1 MFFRTKTSGPRTYVQ
16 VVENRW
22 EGGRTRQRVVA
33 TLGRLDQL
41 QENGQLDAL
50 LASGARLARSV
61 LVLSEHAQGRLPTIS
76 IRHIGPALVFQRLWQ
91 LTGCQQVIQQLL
103 KGRRFEFSIERAI
116 FLTVLHRLF
125 DPGSDRAADKWKDD
139 YEIEGCEDLQL
150 HHLYRAMGWLGDELS
165 RKEQADKTPF
175 APRCN
180 KDLIEE
186 ALFARRRDLFTQLQ
200 LVFFDTTS
208 LYFEGEGGET
218 IGQRGHSKDH
228 RPDLKQMIVGAV
240 LDGQGRPICCELWP
254 GNTTDVTTLIPVVD
268 RLRSR
273 FGVTKVCIVA
283 DRGMISKETIEEL
296 EKEERGWQYILGA
309 RMRSQNEV
317 KDEVLAR
324 AGRYRVVHPKRQTS
338 KDPAPLK
345 VKEVQVEG
353 RRYVVCLNE
362 DEARKDAAD
371 REAIVASLQEKLRSG
386 EKSLVGNKGY
396 RRYLSSTG
404 PDHFQI
410 DEAKIKEEARYD
422 GKWVLRT
429 KADLD
434 AAEVAL
440 QYKQL
445 WMVEA
450 WFRSSKSLLQTRPIY
465 HKCDETIRGHVFCS
479 FLALVLRQELEA
491 RLAKENHK
499 FEWADVIQDLDRL
512 QMVEV
517 EQDGKRFLL
526 RSEVQGTC
534 GTVFRAAGVAVPPTV
549 QQAQPNPTAP
559 EPTPGATPR
568 M

>member
-1 MFFRTKTSGPRTYVQ
+1 MFFRTKTSGPRTYLQ

-22 EGGRTRQRVVA
+22 EGGRSRQRVVA

-41 QENGQLDAL
+41 QDSGQLDAL

-61 LVLSEHAQGRLPTIS
+61 LLLSEHAQGRLPTIS

-91 LTGCQQVIQQLL
+91 LTGCQHVIQQLL
-103 KGRRFEFSIERAI
+103 KGRRFEFAIERAV

-125 DPGSDRAADKWKDD
+125 DPGSDRAADKWK
-139 YEIEGCEDLQL
+139 EGSQIEGCEDLQL
-150 HHLYRAMGWLGDELS
+150 HHLYRAMGWLGDELPVT
-165 RKEQADKTPF
+165 EQADTTPF

-208 LYFEGEGGET
+208 IYFEGQGGET
-218 IGQRGHSKDH
+218 IGQRGYSKDH

-254 GNTTDVTTLIPVVD
+254 GNTADVTTLIPVVD

-296 EKEERGWQYILGA
+296 EKQERGWQYILGA

-324 AGRYRVVHPKRQTS
+324 AGRYRLVHPQRTTS
-338 KDPAPLK
+338 ADPAPLK
-345 VKEVQVEG
+345 VKEVRVEG
-353 RRYVVCLNE
+353 RRYIVCLND

-371 REAIVASLQEKLRSG
+371 REAIVASLREKLRTG

-404 PDHFQI
+404 SDHFQI
-410 DEAKIKEEARYD
+410 DEAKIQEEARYD

-429 KADLD
+429 NMDLD
-434 AAEVAL
+434 PAEVAL
-440 QYKQL
+440 QYKRL
-445 WMVEA
+445 WVVEA

-479 FLALVLRQELEA
+479 FLALVLRQELEV
-491 RLAKENHK
+491 RLAKDGHD
-499 FEWADVIQDLDRL
+499 FEWADVIQDLDRV

-549 QQAQPNPTAP
+549 QQALPDPADPDRNPS
-559 EPTPGATPR
+559 ATPR